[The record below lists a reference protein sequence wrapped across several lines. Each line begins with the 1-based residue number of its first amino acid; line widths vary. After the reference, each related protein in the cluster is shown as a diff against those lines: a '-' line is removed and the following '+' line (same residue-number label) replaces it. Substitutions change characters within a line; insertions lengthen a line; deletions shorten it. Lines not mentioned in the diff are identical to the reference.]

1 MHINPVSLFLL
12 FWGTANSYR
21 LLHRICTNL
30 LYWPLPQIGC
40 WVEGPFRPFVQY
52 SHSYFRYLLYT
63 FMITSYK
70 QTTENTGMAEK
81 NLKSKDLHDKLE
93 RKDHSELYWLL
104 FVICYFAF
112 FEFWILYYQLYGFFL
127 IVM

>member
-1 MHINPVSLFLL
+1 MHINPASLFLL

-30 LYWPLPQIGC
+30 LYWPLPQIEC

-93 RKDHSELYWLL
+93 RKDHSELY
-104 FVICYFAF
+104 
-112 FEFWILYYQLYGFFL
+112 
-127 IVM
+127 